1 MFLSDNPCISV
12 PGLVRS
18 HVSALL
24 LWLMLS
30 DQVRMGRADSV
41 ADAVLPGL
49 AVVLVV
55 KKLVGR

>member
-1 MFLSDNPCISV
+1 
-12 PGLVRS
+12 
-18 HVSALL
+18 
-24 LWLMLS
+24 MLS

-41 ADAVLPGL
+41 ADEVLPGL